1 MELFLDE
8 KSRKFSTNE
17 NLYYSNFISLM
28 EGITNIN
35 TFRILYSPREKIMS
49 FHLLDLISDFNRKEY
64 IENYTNVIDVI
75 NFF

>member
-28 EGITNIN
+28 EGISNSN

-49 FHLLDLISDFNRKEY
+49 FHLLDSISDFNRKEY
-64 IENYTNVIDVI
+64 IDNYNNEIEVI
-75 NFF
+75 